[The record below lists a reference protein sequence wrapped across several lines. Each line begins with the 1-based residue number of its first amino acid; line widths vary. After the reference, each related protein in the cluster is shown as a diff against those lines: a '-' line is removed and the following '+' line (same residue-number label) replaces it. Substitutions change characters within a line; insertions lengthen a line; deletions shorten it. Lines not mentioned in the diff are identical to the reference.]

1 MTTELGETIRFDLPG
16 RLGDP
21 SRALKDDPR
30 ADPRLVAALAPFG
43 LDRDQPP
50 PPVLPSSSKQE
61 LLAFGQGAEDGFGT
75 VFSALF
81 ADLPPVTGV
90 ERRTVTIP
98 GSGALSGEWL
108 PAVISGRDCR
118 CPVAR
123 VN

>member
-1 MTTELGETIRFDLPG
+1 MAKRTVRTGPHARVRSQPDNRRECAMTTELGETIRFDLPG

-30 ADPRLVAALAPFG
+30 AAPRLVAALAPFG
-43 LDRDQPP
+43 LDAGQPA
-50 PPVLPSSSKQE
+50 PPVSPSSSRQE

-90 ERRTVTIP
+90 ERR
-98 GSGALSGEWL
+98 
-108 PAVISGRDCR
+108 
-118 CPVAR
+118 
-123 VN
+123 